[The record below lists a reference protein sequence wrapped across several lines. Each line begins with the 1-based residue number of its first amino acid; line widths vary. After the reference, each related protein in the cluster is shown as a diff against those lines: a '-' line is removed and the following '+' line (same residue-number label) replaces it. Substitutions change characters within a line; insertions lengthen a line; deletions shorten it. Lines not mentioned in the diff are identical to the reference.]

1 MYLSAQ
7 QVPGIV
13 RSTSRL
19 RKEEISGLG
28 RAGLQ
33 QPARR
38 KVMTRNP
45 IASRLLLTVMVIT
58 ASLAAAQ
65 GPSSGEGHVFTAG
78 RLLTNDSIVRLTQ
91 ADVSQETILHAVDTQ
106 PGSYALGVDDII
118 ALKQAGVSDRVLDA
132 ILDHSGS
139 GCFPP
144 MMMPMEILL
153 SPPTGNSGGQPQPGP
168 PPTPTP
174 HSSPGTKYPNQIGA
188 SSGAGTSAAPVY
200 RYSAGV
206 SNQHQGA
213 KTPSN

>member
-1 MYLSAQ
+1 
-7 QVPGIV
+7 
-13 RSTSRL
+13 
-19 RKEEISGLG
+19 
-28 RAGLQ
+28 
-33 QPARR
+33 
-38 KVMTRNP
+38 MTRNTVTLH
-45 IASRLLLTVMVIT
+45 LLLTAMVT

-65 GPSSGEGHVFTAG
+65 GPSSGEGDVFTVG

-91 ADVSQETILHAVDTQ
+91 ADVSQETILHAVNTQ

-132 ILDHSGS
+132 MLDHSAS
-139 GCFPP
+139 GCLSP
-144 MMMPMEILL
+144 MMMPTEILL
-153 SPPTGNSGGQPQPGP
+153 SPTAPGNSGGQQLSP